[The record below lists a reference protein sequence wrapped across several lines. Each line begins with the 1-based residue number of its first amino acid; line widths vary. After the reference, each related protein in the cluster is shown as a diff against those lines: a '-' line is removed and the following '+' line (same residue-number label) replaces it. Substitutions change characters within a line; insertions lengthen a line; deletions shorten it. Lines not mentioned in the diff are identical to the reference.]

1 MLFAAAEMVLEQFPL
16 QVQGGPNASLMCVSS
31 VPLPAQ
37 ARDAVAASAERLG
50 YGREN
55 VAWVEV
61 ASPVEEGAATVRAEA
76 AAGTSAETGV
86 ASAPEVAGE
95 GSLGGCA
102 ELPGKGTEGAN
113 SAAVEASD
121 VNPGEERQGA
131 GVETYCASTPSAA
144 YTAKAVGEEP
154 AAAEREPSSVA
165 AAEAGS
171 ADVAPLTELQ
181 LRTIVEG
188 LDPVALVVA
197 DAAAAALLAEA
208 YRRPLFCD
216 HPNRLSARSVAAFS
230 NFAALL
236 ETPEGKQRAWSLLKE
251 LALE

>member
-1 MLFAAAEMVLEQFPL
+1 MLYATAEAVLARFPL

-61 ASPVEEGAATVRAEA
+61 TSPVEEGAATAPSSSA
-76 AAGTSAETGV
+76 AADSVPAASDAKATLGETADASTSA
-86 ASAPEVAGE
+86 AS
-95 GSLGGCA
+95 
-102 ELPGKGTEGAN
+102 
-113 SAAVEASD
+113 
-121 VNPGEERQGA
+121 
-131 GVETYCASTPSAA
+131 
-144 YTAKAVGEEP
+144 
-154 AAAEREPSSVA
+154 
-165 AAEAGS
+165 
-171 ADVAPLTELQ
+171 LTELQ

-208 YRRPLFCD
+208 YRQPVFCD

>member
-1 MLFAAAEMVLEQFPL
+1 
-16 QVQGGPNASLMCVSS
+16 MCVSS

-61 ASPVEEGAATVRAEA
+61 TPTAGERPTAVRAEA

>member
-1 MLFAAAEMVLEQFPL
+1 MLFATAEAVLAQFPL
-16 QVQGGPNASLMCVSS
+16 QVQGCPNASLMCVSS
-31 VPLPAQ
+31 GPLPAE

-61 ASPVEEGAATVRAEA
+61 APAA
-76 AAGTSAETGV
+76 
-86 ASAPEVAGE
+86 
-95 GSLGGCA
+95 
-102 ELPGKGTEGAN
+102 
-113 SAAVEASD
+113 
-121 VNPGEERQGA
+121 
-131 GVETYCASTPSAA
+131 
-144 YTAKAVGEEP
+144 GEEP
-154 AAAEREPSSVA
+154 ATALPSAADA
-165 AAEAGS
+165 TDA
-171 ADVAPLTELQ
+171 APLTELQ

-208 YRRPLFCD
+208 YRQPVFCD
-216 HPNRLSARSVAAFS
+216 HPNRLSARSVAAFT

-251 LALE
+251 LTLE

>member
-1 MLFAAAEMVLEQFPL
+1 MLYATAEAVLARFPL
-16 QVQGGPNASLMCVSS
+16 QVRACPNASLMCVSS
-31 VPLPAQ
+31 GPLSAQ

-50 YGREN
+50 FGREN

-61 ASPVEEGAATVRAEA
+61 TSPAEEGVATAPPSSA
-76 AAGTSAETGV
+76 AADSVPAASDARATPIETADAG
-86 ASAPEVAGE
+86 ASA
-95 GSLGGCA
+95 
-102 ELPGKGTEGAN
+102 
-113 SAAVEASD
+113 AS
-121 VNPGEERQGA
+121 
-131 GVETYCASTPSAA
+131 
-144 YTAKAVGEEP
+144 
-154 AAAEREPSSVA
+154 
-165 AAEAGS
+165 
-171 ADVAPLTELQ
+171 LTELQ

-208 YRRPLFCD
+208 YRQPVFCD

>member
-1 MLFAAAEMVLEQFPL
+1 MLARFPL
-16 QVQGGPNASLMCVSS
+16 QVQACPNASLMCVSS
-31 VPLPAQ
+31 GPLSPQ

-50 YGREN
+50 FGREN

-61 ASPVEEGAATVRAEA
+61 TPTAGEGLPAREGAAVPEKEPAAVAVAEAGGEGPTAVRDEA
-76 AAGTSAETGV
+76 AAGTSAEAGV
-86 ASAPEVAGE
+86 ASA
-95 GSLGGCA
+95 
-102 ELPGKGTEGAN
+102 
-113 SAAVEASD
+113 
-121 VNPGEERQGA
+121 
-131 GVETYCASTPSAA
+131 
-144 YTAKAVGEEP
+144 
-154 AAAEREPSSVA
+154 
-165 AAEAGS
+165 
-171 ADVAPLTELQ
+171 APLTELQ

-208 YRRPLFCD
+208 YRQPVFCD